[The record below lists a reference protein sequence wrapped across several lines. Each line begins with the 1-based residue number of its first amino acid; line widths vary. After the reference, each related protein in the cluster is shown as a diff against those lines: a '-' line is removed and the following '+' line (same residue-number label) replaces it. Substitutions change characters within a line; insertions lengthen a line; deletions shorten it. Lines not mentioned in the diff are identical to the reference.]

1 MLPALVYN
9 PPLAMNILIYIV
21 SGLFIVLSLGLT
33 IAYYRTRHHGLLL
46 MAAAYGT
53 SASLALF
60 NGHWWPL
67 LVGFALAWMFRFLG
81 YDPGTDRN
89 PK

>member
-1 MLPALVYN
+1 
-9 PPLAMNILIYIV
+9 
-21 SGLFIVLSLGLT
+21 
-33 IAYYRTRHHGLLL
+33 